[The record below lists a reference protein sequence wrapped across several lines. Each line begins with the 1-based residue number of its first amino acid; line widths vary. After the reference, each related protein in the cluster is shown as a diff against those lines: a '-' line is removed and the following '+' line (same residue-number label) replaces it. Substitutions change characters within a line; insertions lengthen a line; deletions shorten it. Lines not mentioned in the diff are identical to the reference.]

1 VKSRELDIQHA
12 KDTSDLDDWFEV
24 CRALLEDS
32 RWSSRTIPAIGKK
45 TGLDEARIR
54 DILDNQYQFEVSE
67 IGGKGGKR
75 TYKLKNEHRW
85 QRRLNLHDLQKRL
98 DPPVECYPNHFERSA
113 SVSEV
118 VGVHDQRT
126 VEQLEAARPEAA
138 TAGRIVAIRSFGKA
152 NFLVL
157 SDGKARVQ
165 AYVRKDSVSP
175 RDFELFR
182 LLDVGDF
189 VGAAGRV
196 FRTRTNELTI
206 WAERL
211 EFLAKCF
218 VPLPEKWHG
227 LTDVETRYRQRYL
240 DLIVNPDARRVFETR
255 ARTLAA
261 IRRFL
266 DARGYL
272 EVETPM
278 MQPLAGGALARPF
291 ATHHNALD
299 LPLYLRI
306 APELY
311 LKRLVVGGI
320 ERVYEINRNFRNE
333 GISTQHNPEFTMLEF
348 YQSYSDYREL
358 MNLTEDLLKRLARKI
373 LGGLEFEFNG
383 IQISLQTWARYSL
396 KESIRKFWPSDASPV
411 PQPADLETLA
421 ELPYVCQRWND
432 YAVSHELDPVSWK
445 PGDSTGRIWAGLFD
459 AVVERHLLQPTIIY
473 DYPLE
478 LSPLSKTKSDD
489 PSLVERFEL
498 YIGGMEIA
506 NAYSELNDPEEQK
519 KRFEAQVIERNNGD
533 EEAHQMDEDYVRAL
547 RYGMPPTAGE
557 GIGIDRLTMLFT
569 NSVSIRDVI
578 LFPLLRPEKKSP

>member
-1 VKSRELDIQHA
+1 MSESKTEQTLIAQRYAKLEKIKSLGYPTYPHA
-12 KDTSDLDDWFEV
+12 Y
-24 CRALLEDS
+24 
-32 RWSSRTIPAIGKK
+32 SSSHSLGQ
-45 TGLDEARIR
+45 
-54 DILDNQYQFEVSE
+54 ILNQYHE
-67 IGGKGGKR
+67 
-75 TYKLKNEHRW
+75 
-85 QRRLNLHDLQKRL
+85 
-98 DPPVECYPNHFERSA
+98 A
-113 SVSEV
+113 SKEELESPRV
-118 VGVHDQRT
+118 T
-126 VEQLEAARPEAA
+126 VRIC
-138 TAGRIVAIRSFGKA
+138 GRMVAIRGQGKVGFA
-152 NFLVL
+152 NL
-157 SDGKARVQ
+157 SDGDHRLQV
-165 AYVRKDSVSP
+165 YVR
-175 RDFELFR
+175 RDTLGERLFELYR
-182 LLDVGDF
+182 LLDLGDF
-189 VGAAGRV
+189 VGVEGFL
-196 FRTRTNELTI
+196 FRTRTDELTVHATKI
-206 WAERL
+206 
-211 EFLAKCF
+211 EFLSKSLL
-218 VPLPEKWHG
+218 PLPEKWHG
-227 LTDVETRYRQRYL
+227 LTDIEIRYRQRYL
-240 DLIVNPDARRVFETR
+240 DLIANKHVREVFVTR
-255 ARTLAA
+255 SKIIKG
-261 IRRFL
+261 IRRYL
-266 DARGYL
+266 DELGYI

-278 MQPLAGGALARPF
+278 MQPVAGGATARPF
-291 ATHHNALD
+291 RTFHNALG
-299 LPLYLRI
+299 LPLFLRI

-311 LKRLVVGGI
+311 LKRLIVGQL